1 VLWKAVTMLLAA
13 LALAASAAVARGPWR
28 ANESNTS
35 GWQLMSPQ
43 ERLRYQARIRRSGNY
58 EECMRYE
65 QEHEVAMRERARRG
79 GQALQ
84 QNEQDACVS
93 MQTRP
98 ARQ

>member
-1 VLWKAVTMLLAA
+1 MLGKAVTMLLAA
-13 LALAASAAVARGPWR
+13 LALAASTAVARGPWR
-28 ANESNTS
+28 ADESNTS

-43 ERLRYQARIRRSGNY
+43 ERLRYQARIRRSGTY
-58 EECMRYE
+58 EECLRYE

-79 GQALQ
+79 GQALP